1 MVYISDIKLIRTDTT
16 LDLSQKAE
24 KGMSCW
30 PAPRLPFV
38 ARPAPVRS
46 SAGDVGLTNRCT
58 AYLSLPCGPA
68 NAAPCLGPTLISRSR
83 LTRPA
88 FCPGSGWLVASW
100 AKRDVQVAGLSLGH
114 GLTNWVRGAG
124 RKQATLLFSRSRAP
138 ILFFSPSQRAREL
151 ASSWLSTIIN
161 RGQVTD
167 CTIFQ
172 TVFSLKYFDGRNGWP
187 L

>member
-58 AYLSLPCGPA
+58 ASKSSLRSCECGSLFGPNADLPLAA
-68 NAAPCLGPTLISRSR
+68 NTSGLLCRLGLVGSLMGQKGRISCRALSRSR
-83 LTRPA
+83 PDELSEGCRSQAGYTSLLTVT
-88 FCPGSGWLVASW
+88 GSYPV
-100 AKRDVQVAGLSLGH
+100 
-114 GLTNWVRGAG
+114 
-124 RKQATLLFSRSRAP
+124 
-138 ILFFSPSQRAREL
+138 FFFPSQRAREL
-151 ASSWLSTIIN
+151 ASS
-161 RGQVTD
+161 
-167 CTIFQ
+167 
-172 TVFSLKYFDGRNGWP
+172 
-187 L
+187 